1 MATKKYL
8 STREVVKLSGLTP
21 AEVYA
26 LAQNG
31 TLPAHK
37 AKKSGWRFEQEAVLK
52 YFGIEPVQKVA
63 KKATPHDSEWLSRP
77 TARKYLHCDK
87 ATLEH
92 LIQSGE
98 IEAKQLKEEGNKWKV
113 SRKSIEQFIE
123 KNGPI
128 PTTRTILITGSNN
141 YDMVIERVCQAK
153 STVKIMTANF
163 KRFNLK
169 PTAQQGEKYSDG
181 TPFVKYLMAKA
192 LQGVSVRIIC
202 SQPSAA
208 FESEWK
214 EYYEQMHP
222 KLFEYRFCAR
232 NHAKVIIVDD
242 NTAYIGSANIT
253 PAGLGQGIISP
264 GNIEAGILSSD
275 SVLVHEALKL
285 FGNAWEGDYCVKC
298 HRKDSESA
306 CFGKE

>member
-1 MATKKYL
+1 MATKKYI
-8 STREVVKLSGLTP
+8 STKEVVKLSGLTT

-37 AKKSGWRFEQEAVLK
+37 AKKSGWRFEKEAALK
-52 YFGIEPVQKVA
+52 YFGIEPVEGVT
-63 KKATPHDSEWLSRP
+63 KKAALRDPEWVSRP

-87 ATLEH
+87 ATLEQ

-98 IEAKQLKEEGNKWKV
+98 IEAKQIKEEGNKWKV
-113 SRKSIEQFIE
+113 YRKSIEQFIG

-128 PTTRTILITGSNN
+128 STTRTILITGSDN
-141 YDMVIERVCQAK
+141 YDMVIERICQAK
-153 STVKIMTANF
+153 SSVKIMTANF

-169 PTAQQGEKYSDG
+169 PTVQQGGKYSDG
-181 TPFVKYLMAKA
+181 TPFVQYLMAKA

-214 EYYEQMHP
+214 DYYAQMQP

-232 NHAKVIIVDD
+232 NHAKVIIIDD

-253 PAGLGQGIISP
+253 PAGLGQGIITP
-264 GNIEAGILSSD
+264 GNIEAGVLSSD
-275 SVLVHEALKL
+275 SVLVHDALKL
-285 FGNAWEGDYCVKC
+285 FGNVWEGDYCVKC
-298 HRKDSESA
+298 HRKDSESV